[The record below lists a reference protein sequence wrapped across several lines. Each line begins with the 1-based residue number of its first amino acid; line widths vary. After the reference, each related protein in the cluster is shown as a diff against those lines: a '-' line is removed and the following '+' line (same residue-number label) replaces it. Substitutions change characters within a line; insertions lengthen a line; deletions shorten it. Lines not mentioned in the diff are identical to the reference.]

1 MGDISNFIQNIAK
14 KEEVLQ
20 TYAAQVININ
30 REANSL
36 HSDQDAYTVEVMR
49 ADGAIIKNVRLK
61 ASIQDK
67 EQGILAI
74 PKKDSWVLVSV
85 IEGVET
91 RAFISQY
98 AEVERTFVRFKNED
112 DEYLEIDSSSS
123 VLAMHFKKAKSN
135 DTATVGEETAP
146 EYNSIAKIEF
156 NSLSASGDD
165 PKPNLITSFFDENGN
180 EVSKNTFNGTIQETV
195 LNTVSGEEIKERV
208 KLSITSDGVTSAELL
223 FTDENDEEKQKLTF
237 DEEHTEISLNAG
249 NTLFNLK
256 DEEAK
261 LTITDG
267 YEATIS
273 KDLVHFNKGDAYE
286 AIIGDTA
293 AFTKDGLEF
302 ILDTKF
308 TIKNTST
315 SLLAELKA
323 LVTEV
328 SKIIVVQGT
337 SPNVGALTTI
347 KTNLD
352 NLLKP

>member
-1 MGDISNFIQNIAK
+1 MGDISNFIQSIAK

-30 REANSL
+30 KEANSL
-36 HSDQDAYTVEVMR
+36 HSPEDAYTVEVMR

-67 EQGILAI
+67 EQGVVAI
-74 PKKDSWVLVSV
+74 PKKDSWVLISV

-91 RAFISQY
+91 RAFISQC
-98 AEVERTFVRFKNED
+98 AEVERTFVRFKNDANEF
-112 DEYLEIDSSSS
+112 LEIDSSEKA
-123 VLAMHFKKAKSN
+123 LAVHFKKSKES
-135 DTATVGEETAP
+135 DTAAVGEETTP

-156 NSLSASGDD
+156 NSLSAIGES
-165 PKPNLITSFFDENGN
+165 PKPSLITSFFDENGN
-180 EVSKNTFNGTIQETV
+180 EVSKNTFTGTTQETV
-195 LNTVSGEEIKERV
+195 LNTVSGEEVKERV
-208 KLSITSDGVTSAELL
+208 KLSLTSDGTTEASLV
-223 FTDENDEEKQKLTF
+223 FTGDDDKEKQALTF
-237 DEEHTEISLNAG
+237 DEEHTEIRVSDADENK
-249 NTLFNLK
+249 TIFNLK
-256 DEEAK
+256 DKESK
-261 LTITDG
+261 LMIHDG
-267 YEATIS
+267 YSATIA
-273 KDLVHFNKGDAYE
+273 KDDVV
-286 AIIGDTA
+286 
-293 AFTKDGLEF
+293 FTKDGLEF
-302 ILDTKF
+302 KLDTKF